1 MSRLPRIAA
10 VVGLLSVL
18 VAGRGHLGRFLRTID
33 QRAGVFAPRGA
44 RLYNAVAPTLL
55 RPVYG
60 RVASEVA
67 MLAEGD
73 GSALAEGDGSAPRV
87 LEIGSGPGEVAI
99 EIARRLPLASVLG
112 VDLAEAMVERARQR
126 AHDAGLG
133 TRVEFTLAD
142 AANLPIPDGSFDIAV
157 STLSLHHWAEP
168 GAVFAEL
175 GRVLRPA
182 GVALVYDLRPF
193 AYLRHELEA
202 FIAGTPFAG
211 SPVER
216 DLVRLGPLPAAF
228 VRIRLVRPAR

>member
-10 VVGLLSVL
+10 VVGLVSAL
-18 VAGRGHLGRFLRTID
+18 VAGRGHVARFLRTID
-33 QRAGVFAPRGA
+33 QRAGIFAPRGA

-55 RPVYG
+55 RPLYG
-60 RVASEVA
+60 RVAGDVA
-67 MLAEGD
+67 
-73 GSALAEGDGSAPRV
+73 ALAEGDGSRPRV
-87 LEIGSGPGEVAI
+87 LEIGSGPGEVAL

-112 VDLAEAMVERARQR
+112 VDLADAMVDRARQR
-126 AHDAGLG
+126 ARDAGVHA
-133 TRVEFTLAD
+133 RVEFTLAD

-193 AYLRHELEA
+193 AYLRHELEV
-202 FIAGTPFAG
+202 FIAGTPFEG
-211 SPVER
+211 SHVER
-216 DLVRLGPLPAAF
+216 DLVRLGPFPAAF
-228 VRIRLVRPAR
+228 VRIRLVRPGR